1 MMKTDWI
8 FSEADHSLHQEF
20 SAQDNTLN
28 PSDNSNPAELI
39 IDFPTSFNITKG
51 HTGEESF
58 SQLSVDIPSDVM
70 DKMAIAWCK
79 KRRLHNALIGSVGCE
94 HEGQDPHSI
103 KQEDVEMLGEV
114 KDNEGMPEAEM
125 NLEFDD
131 ISDGIAKSSEG
142 AKRLKE
148 ESDETIKE
156 RDVNKLRALS
166 SKSSPLTKQ
175 TALSILNHIRA
186 IQNVDDEPSLLSAIE
201 EALSKNYDC

>member
-1 MMKTDWI
+1 MKTDWI
-8 FSEADHSLHQEF
+8 FGEADHSLHQEF
-20 SAQDNTLN
+20 SAQDSTLN
-28 PSDNSNPAELI
+28 PSDNSNPAELV
-39 IDFPTSFNITKG
+39 IDFPTSFNVTKG

-79 KRRLHNALIGSVGCE
+79 KRRLHDAFIGSVGCE

-103 KQEDVEMLGEV
+103 KQEDAEMLGVV

-125 NLEFDD
+125 NLEFDNIFD
-131 ISDGIAKSSEG
+131 VVAKSKEE

-148 ESDETIKE
+148 ESDEKIKE
-156 RDVNKLRALS
+156 RGAIEPGGLS
-166 SKSSPLTKQ
+166 SKLPPLTKR

-186 IQNVDDEPSLLSAIE
+186 IQNVDDETSLLSAIE
-201 EALSKNYDC
+201 EALSKSHDC